1 MPFTFMAPV
10 WSLIGLPIAL
20 SRISWSS
27 TPTAHP
33 HSICSSI
40 TQRQKSILTNW
51 ICCYVF
57 LSKRRK
63 HKIRQI
69 QTNIQTRWVF
79 SEKHV
84 KKKKERGKANRTLTA
99 ENWWVLQRLD
109 IEQKIIS
116 WAGHS
121 FPQIEL
127 ECLFKYTLSR
137 LIKQLVLNHK
147 GVDWALQ
154 IPGDQAETQRLQ
166 SLTGHKIPAE
176 RNHKPQAGSR
186 LWLRE
191 GIFAKADVAFLNN

>member
-1 MPFTFMAPV
+1 MPFTFMASV

-84 KKKKERGKANRTLTA
+84 KKKKGKGQSKQNFDCWKLMGFTA
-99 ENWWVLQRLD
+99 SGHWTEDYLLGWAF
-109 IEQKIIS
+109 IS
-116 WAGHS
+116 SDRARMS
-121 FPQIEL
+121 IQIHT
-127 ECLFKYTLSR
+127 KST
-137 LIKQLVLNHK
+137 HK
-147 GVDWALQ
+147 V
-154 IPGDQAETQRLQ
+154 T
-166 SLTGHKIPAE
+166 SS
-176 RNHKPQAGSR
+176 KP
-186 LWLRE
+186 
-191 GIFAKADVAFLNN
+191 